1 MAKRRYHPEDHDKAL
16 PFLSVAEATLFGD
29 LVKEAW
35 ARQGREVTMFP
46 DHAEGD
52 DGCMIGFWNL
62 AADCHKYPQ
71 RMWPRI
77 IAEHARLGLI
87 DPSQDFFKGMSH
99 KEVLRHT
106 YVRLVATESLP
117 DPSWYPYPR
126 EVAPG
131 FTALIALHPR
141 RPPFW
146 FRYEHGERCGGV
158 DELRESGAGNYR
170 SLRV

>member
-1 MAKRRYHPEDHDKAL
+1 MVKQRYHPEDHDKAL
-16 PFLSVAEATLFGD
+16 PFLSVAEATLFRD

-35 ARQGREVTMFP
+35 ARQGREITMFP
-46 DHAEGD
+46 DHAEGN

-106 YVRLVATESLP
+106 YVRLFTWSASEASRCCGRPGSATCAS
-117 DPSWYPYPR
+117 SQWS
-126 EVAPG
+126 
-131 FTALIALHPR
+131 IASSRSH
-141 RPPFW
+141 
-146 FRYEHGERCGGV
+146 
-158 DELRESGAGNYR
+158 LRGAT
-170 SLRV
+170 SEC

>member
-1 MAKRRYHPEDHDKAL
+1 MVKQRYQPEDHDKAL
-16 PFLSVAEATLFGD
+16 PFLSVAEATLFRD

-35 ARQGREVTMFP
+35 ARQGREITMFP

-62 AADCHKYPQ
+62 AADCHKYSQ
-71 RMWPRI
+71 KMWPRI

-106 YVRLVATESLP
+106 YVRLFATDSLP
-117 DPSWYPYPR
+117 DPSWYPYAR
-126 EVAPG
+126 EVAP
-131 FTALIALHPR
+131 A
-141 RPPFW
+141 
-146 FRYEHGERCGGV
+146 
-158 DELRESGAGNYR
+158 
-170 SLRV
+170 SLS